1 MLSPNIL
8 EKQINKLFK
17 YRNLWEKLVDVG
29 EINVEEEKIECPLV
43 GMWEYNIMHEVLVLD
58 RGLES

>member
-1 MLSPNIL
+1 MLSPKVL
-8 EKQINKLFK
+8 EKQINHLFK
-17 YRNLWEKLVDVG
+17 YRNFGEKLVDVG

-43 GMWEYNIMHEVLVLD
+43 GMREQNIMHEVLVLD